1 MVPDLEWK
9 SITVARGDSL
19 AKIFK
24 QENIDGAQ
32 LQKVLDSGDIAKK
45 LTRIHPGQIIQL
57 QIDPEASRLVRLRYD
72 LDRLNRLEVRATDDR
87 FESELVVE
95 IPDLHR
101 TTKTAEIESSL
112 FLAGNEAGLPDRIIM
127 ELAEIFGWDIDFA
140 LDIRTGDKFAVLYE
154 ERYLDGEMIDTGRI
168 LAAEF
173 VNQGKTYKAV
183 RFVDD
188 EGNADYYTPEGR
200 SMRREF
206 IRTPV
211 AFSRISSKFSL
222 GRKHPILNRIRAH
235 KGVDY
240 AAPTG
245 TPIKATGNGKI
256 VFRGTKGGYGRAVV
270 IQHGT
275 RYSTLY
281 GHMSKFKGG
290 LKVGS
295 RVRQGDVIGYVGMS
309 GLATGP
315 HLHYE
320 FLVNGVHRNPLTVKL
335 PKANPLPK
343 RYLTEFQQVS
353 ETNLAL
359 LESAKTEAVAA
370 LDR

>member
-1 MVPDLEWK
+1 
-9 SITVARGDSL
+9 
-19 AKIFK
+19 
-24 QENIDGAQ
+24 
-32 LQKVLDSGDIAKK
+32 
-45 LTRIHPGQIIQL
+45 
-57 QIDPEASRLVRLRYD
+57 
-72 LDRLNRLEVRATDDR
+72 
-87 FESELVVE
+87 
-95 IPDLHR
+95 
-101 TTKTAEIESSL
+101 
-112 FLAGNEAGLPDRIIM
+112 
-127 ELAEIFGWDIDFA
+127 
-140 LDIRTGDKFAVLYE
+140 
-154 ERYLDGEMIDTGRI
+154 
-168 LAAEF
+168 
-173 VNQGKTYKAV
+173 V

-188 EGNADYYTPEGR
+188 EGNSDYYTPEGR